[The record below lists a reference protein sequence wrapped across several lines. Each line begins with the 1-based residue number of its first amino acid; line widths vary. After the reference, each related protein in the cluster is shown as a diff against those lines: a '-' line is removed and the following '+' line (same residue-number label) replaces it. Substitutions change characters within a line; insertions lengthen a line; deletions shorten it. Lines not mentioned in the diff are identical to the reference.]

1 MSAKRLP
8 PDALHRPVDVAAL
21 GFTTTAEIEPLDQI
35 VGQDRPLEAL
45 AFGLDVDSAGFNIFV
60 VGDEGT
66 GRRAAALEA
75 VRRHAAGRPVPDD
88 LCYVNN
94 FADPRRPRLLR
105 MPPGTARRLADD
117 MERLAA
123 QLAAELPRVF
133 GSDEYRAQRS
143 AIVQQLEER
152 RKELFARA
160 EEAAERHDMAVVQTP
175 QGIMLV
181 PRRGGQLLTEQQL
194 SALPAEQREEYES
207 ARREVETMFE
217 EALPKLAEAMTAAQ
231 QAIRELN
238 RRTAG
243 SAAAHL
249 FRLLRSRYT
258 ALPQVI
264 AFLDSAESDLLEL
277 IGKLTIGAEAEP
289 PALAEAM
296 ATEEFRRRYMVNVL
310 VAHDAADGGAPVIV
324 EPNPSFSRL
333 NGRIEHRVVQGALV
347 TDFLM
352 IRAGALLAANGGYLI
367 ADALEVL
374 RRPLAWDALKRALR
388 QGEVRIE
395 EPAAELGLV
404 STISLEPEPI
414 PLDVK
419 VVLIGPS
426 ILYALLSALDPDFDR
441 IFKVKADFSPTL
453 ARTPEAER
461 QYARFIAARCQAEGL
476 PPFDAE
482 AVAATIEYAS
492 RLAGDQTRLT
502 AQLSVLADLVRE
514 AAFRAGANGAG
525 GAPAR
530 ARAAADGGAGADGG
544 AEWAVPAAQPTPV
557 TRAAVEAAIAARIR
571 RVDRLEEELH
581 RLIEAGTLLV
591 STRGEA
597 VGQANGLSVIDVGGY
612 SFARP
617 VRVSASVSLGAR
629 GVVDIERESTLGGPI
644 HSKAVLIL
652 SGYLNQRY
660 GRERPLALT
669 ATLAFE
675 QVYEAVEGDSASL
688 AELMALL
695 SAIAMLPLRQDLA
708 ITGSVDQLGNA
719 QPVGGVLQK
728 VEGFFNACRIQGFT
742 GEQGVIV
749 PARNARHLVLR
760 SEVVEAVR
768 RGEFHIH
775 TVDHVDDALELL
787 FRRPAAEVHE
797 AVAARLEDFVQA
809 WLRLRTEAGGGLAPL
824 PPVDR
829 RAA

>member
-8 PDALHRPVDVAAL
+8 PDALHRPADVAAL
-21 GFTTTAEIEPLDQI
+21 GFATTAEVEPLDQI

-88 LCYVNN
+88 LCYVND

-105 MPPGTARRLADD
+105 MPPGTARRLAED

-152 RKELFARA
+152 RRELFARA
-160 EEAAERHDMAVVQTP
+160 EETAEQHDLAIVQTP

-181 PRRGGQLLTEQQL
+181 PRRAGRLLTEEQL
-194 SALPAEQREEYES
+194 SALPAEQREEYEG
-207 ARREVETMFE
+207 ARREIEAMFE

-231 QAIRELN
+231 QAVRELN

-249 FRLLRSRYT
+249 FRLLRSRYK

-264 AFLDSAESDLLEL
+264 AFLDAAEGDLLEL

-310 VAHDAADGGAPVIV
+310 VAHDQADGGAPVIV

-395 EPAAELGLV
+395 EPAAELGIV
-404 STISLEPEPI
+404 STVSLEPEPI

-453 ARTPEAER
+453 TRTPEAER

-476 PPFDAE
+476 PPFDAD
-482 AVAATIEYAS
+482 AVGATIEYAS

-525 GAPAR
+525 
-530 ARAAADGGAGADGG
+530 RAAAARGRAAAEGGPAADG
-544 AEWAVPAAQPTPV
+544 AAAGPVSAARPV
-557 TRAAVEAAIAARIR
+557 TREAVEAAIAARIR
-571 RVDRLEEELH
+571 RANRLEEELH

-617 VRVSASVSLGAR
+617 VRVSASVALGAR

-652 SGYLNQRY
+652 GGYLNRRY

-695 SAIAMLPLRQDLA
+695 SAISMLPLRQDLA
-708 ITGSVDQLGNA
+708 LTGSVDQLGNA

-728 VEGFFNACRIQGFT
+728 VEGFFNTCRIQGFT

-760 SEVVEAVR
+760 AEVVEAVK

-797 AVAARLEDFVQA
+797 AVAARLQDFVQA
-809 WLRLRTEAGGGLAPL
+809 WLRLRAEAGGGLAPL
-824 PPVDR
+824 PPIDR